1 MIRVVLFLCLAVVAA
16 CDNTGAPLSD
26 PAEPTTP
33 GIHISGEAR
42 VGVVYGD

>member
-1 MIRVVLFLCLAVVAA
+1 MRVVLFLCLAVVAA
-16 CDNTGAPLSD
+16 CDNTGAPLSK